1 MSYLSFF
8 QLFNDFFLKN
18 GAKFDTFSL
27 IFEIQPPLLIRFSDA
42 EIPIVQHELFYNI
55 LTRITTK
62 ANRNKKGLNKSTGKK
77 IINLR
82 SKDDQNCHCQV
93 HSMQKVHSSKM
104 KLQQIAKPTKFGLF
118 HLLLISFS
126 WFWAFHLLLI
136 LLCLQFV
143 NADIQG
149 MY

>member
-1 MSYLSFF
+1 MKNISNHIEYFFF
-8 QLFNDFFLKN
+8 QFTELLKKTSN
-18 GAKFDTFSL
+18 IIHSLISL
-27 IFEIQPPLLIRFSDA
+27 IFFLNCYSSG
-42 EIPIVQHELFYNI
+42 QHELFYNI

-149 MY
+149 KY